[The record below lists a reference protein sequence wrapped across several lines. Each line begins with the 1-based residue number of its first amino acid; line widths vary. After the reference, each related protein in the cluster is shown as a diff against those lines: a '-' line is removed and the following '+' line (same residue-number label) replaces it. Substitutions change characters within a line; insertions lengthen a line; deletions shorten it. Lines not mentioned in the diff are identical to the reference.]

1 MAISIVQYR
10 AAVGSFT
17 PTNYLDKLVKT
28 KKRNKLCFNSYL
40 NILSVLSLVILA
52 MTIFASC
59 MEISERQNISSKWTE
74 SCKSKFRYSAT
85 NLDNKYAKSTYGNK
99 KSSGIRI
106 FHLNKGN
113 SHLKNKLPEIE
124 NIITK
129 HQIIIK

>member
-59 MEISERQNISSKWTE
+59 MEISER
-74 SCKSKFRYSAT
+74 
-85 NLDNKYAKSTYGNK
+85 
-99 KSSGIRI
+99 
-106 FHLNKGN
+106 
-113 SHLKNKLPEIE
+113 
-124 NIITK
+124 
-129 HQIIIK
+129 